1 MTPTIRTCV
10 LCLMFLS
17 LSSLVFAEKND
28 KDKQVKVNER
38 EDVYTAG
45 KDRKYHKLTCPLLD
59 GKNGKKMS
67 QKEALD
73 KGFIP
78 CPECFKENYPT
89 VIKN

>member
-1 MTPTIRTCV
+1 MIQTIRILVVCMV
-10 LCLMFLS
+10 FLS
-17 LSSLVFAEKND
+17 VGSFVFAEKND

-45 KDRKYHKLTCPLLD
+45 KDRKYHKLTCPLFE
-59 GKNGKKMS
+59 GKKGKKMS

-89 VIKN
+89 AIK